1 MDIVTLQGQPVS
13 ILGLAGN
20 QNMEVSC
27 VPLAF
32 KAGVNY
38 FFFYNLSF
46 SNLLDGL
53 KPLLTAFREELV
65 VATGSENRDRRWLSQ
80 YLDKVRRY
88 LNTDVVDVF
97 FAEYISPYDELA
109 SVQAVLDELHTWK
122 EKGLIRYVGATVHN
136 RPLALELISSGQCEV
151 LMHRYNMAHRKAEE
165 KVLPAARN
173 AGIPVIAFTC
183 TRWGSLLKGHP
194 DWHFE
199 VPKAEDC
206 YRYVLKHPAVR
217 LVLTA
222 PQTQTQL
229 EENLRV
235 LQAPELSPH
244 EVALWQEYGTLVYG
258 NGQDTFETE
267 WI

>member
-1 MDIVTLQGQPVS
+1 MDVVTLQGQPVS

-38 FFFYNLSF
+38 FFYNLSF

-65 VATGSENRDRRWLSQ
+65 VATGSENRDRRGLSQ

-97 FAEYISPYDELA
+97 FAEYVSPYDELA

-151 LMHRYNMAHRKAEE
+151 LMHRSNMAHRKAEKEVLSCEASNLHLLVSAVLSRGAPGAGE
-165 KVLPAARN
+165 KARVGGAYSFLLPRSPAPKRCQHN
-173 AGIPVIAFTC
+173 AI
-183 TRWGSLLKGHP
+183 
-194 DWHFE
+194 
-199 VPKAEDC
+199 
-206 YRYVLKHPAVR
+206 
-217 LVLTA
+217 
-222 PQTQTQL
+222 
-229 EENLRV
+229 
-235 LQAPELSPH
+235 
-244 EVALWQEYGTLVYG
+244 
-258 NGQDTFETE
+258 
-267 WI
+267 